1 MTDTEE
7 RRVPWILWPFYA
19 LWRLLTFILEATGRL
34 VLGVLGIAIMVVGLV
49 ISLNIVGAPIGIP
62 IAILGFLLLLRAFF

>member
-49 ISLNIVGAPIGIP
+49 ISLTIVGAPIGIP

>member
-19 LWRLLTFILEATGRL
+19 LWRLLSFILEATGRL

-49 ISLNIVGAPIGIP
+49 ISLTIVGAPVGIP

>member
-19 LWRLLTFILEATGRL
+19 LWRLLSFILEATGRL

-49 ISLNIVGAPIGIP
+49 ISLTIVGAPIGIP
-62 IAILGFLLLLRAFF
+62 IAILGFLLLVRAFF